1 MECKKQYIQV
11 ILIVLCALLLIGI
24 FFIYK
29 TDNRHSKDE
38 GEPVSI
44 AEASYVFGRL
54 VKEQDW
60 SFLEDKGEFLTYG
73 DLEEIYTALNL
84 YGNNLDKKDK
94 NAYVDRTIFTA
105 YVEKLITHLKLENC
119 NQATIDVLAA
129 SEDTIYG
136 VEGERYQSG
145 LPDLEAYQ
153 YHRIHAYC
161 HENEVLYIVSEEL
174 YTAELKNVW
183 YISGQDGNSEVVVNN
198 NHLIL
203 SHKKSMKEESGICD
217 IDIRDGELKDIVSKT
232 EMIGGITNTVSSEK
246 IDIDNY
252 GSIKLTKDFK
262 IYKTYGTV
270 EEGSISE
277 IVVGYAMTDY
287 VLEDGK
293 ICAAIIHSTPDMS
306 HVRVIIKSDNYDSLF
321 HHQLTV
327 TADTDF
333 TVEQN
338 GESMKHVA
346 GEMVVFKQDDEL
358 FKNGKVT
365 VKTETGSGKIIL
377 PKLARSI
384 EKPSYYGSME
394 LKTVEGQLLVV
405 NELSLE
411 QYLYGVI
418 SSEVPYTFP
427 MEALKAQ
434 AVCARSYA
442 YNAVLHG
449 SYSAY
454 GAHMDDSTSFQ
465 VYGNH
470 AENER
475 TIQAVKETCGE
486 VAKYEDNVIEAYYY
500 STSCGITS
508 NASIWGQSVPYLK
521 SITVNDSRENVQFTE
536 EEFYNFIQ
544 SDSVEAFDSSVNWF
558 RWKVKLSLSEI
569 KQNIDSKL
577 SARYQADREKILTY
591 QNDAYVSVPV
601 DTVGE
606 IQNIV
611 ISKRGTSGIAEIMII
626 KGSVNTVKVV
636 GEYNIRVL
644 LGPCGRNCTRQD
656 GSVVDTLQILPSAY
670 VLVDPLYNEE
680 GLCGFQMTGGGFG
693 HGVGMSQNGAC
704 EMAEKG
710 WGYQEILKFYYDG
723 IQIEKLY

>member
-1 MECKKQYIQV
+1 MECKKRYIQIV
-11 ILIVLCALLLIGI
+11 LIVLCALLLIGI

-29 TDNRHSKDE
+29 SGNRHSKDE
-38 GEPVSI
+38 GNPVTT
-44 AEASYVFGRL
+44 AEASYVFERL
-54 VKEQDW
+54 VEEQDW
-60 SFLEDKGEFLTYG
+60 SFLEEKGEFLTYG
-73 DLEEIYTALNL
+73 DLEEIYVVLNL
-84 YGNNLDKKDK
+84 YGRNLDKKDK
-94 NAYVDRTIFTA
+94 DAYVDRQIFSE
-105 YVEKLITHLKLENC
+105 YLDKLIAHLKLENC
-119 NQATIDVLAA
+119 EQVTIDVLAA
-129 SEDTIYG
+129 SENQVYSVT
-136 VEGERYQSG
+136 GEKYQSG
-145 LPDLEAYQ
+145 LSNLEAYQ
-153 YHRIHAYC
+153 YHRIKAYC
-161 HENEVLYIVSEEL
+161 YKNEVLYIVSDECYSTEI
-174 YTAELKNVW
+174 KNAW
-183 YISGQDGNSEVVVNN
+183 CISGQNGSSEVLVNG
-198 NHLIL
+198 NHLTL
-203 SHKKSMKEESGICD
+203 SHKESIKAESGICD
-217 IDIRDGELKDIVSKT
+217 IEIQDGKLKRIVSKI
-232 EMIGGITNTVSSEK
+232 EIIGGTTNTVSTEK

-252 GSIKLTKDFK
+252 GSMKLTKDFK
-262 IYKTYGTV
+262 VYKTYGAI
-270 EEGSISE
+270 EEGNLSE

-306 HVRVIIKSDNYDSLF
+306 HVRVIIKSDNFDSLF

-327 TADTDF
+327 TADSNF

-338 GESMKHVA
+338 GETVEYKA
-346 GEMVVFKQDDEL
+346 GETIVFKQDDEM

-384 EKPSYYGSME
+384 EEPSYYGSME
-394 LKTVEGQLLVV
+394 LKTVDGQLLVI

-418 SSEVPYTFP
+418 SSEVPHTFP

-486 VAKYEDNVIEAYYY
+486 VAKYEDDVIEAYYY

-508 NASIWGQSVPYLK
+508 DASIWGQSVPYLK
-521 SITVNDSRENVQFTE
+521 SITVNDGREDVEFTE
-536 EEFYNFIQ
+536 EEFYNFIK
-544 SDSVEAFDSSVNWF
+544 SDSIEAFDSSVNWF
-558 RWKVKLSLSEI
+558 RWTVKLSLAEV

-577 SARYQADREKILTY
+577 SARYQADKEKILTY

-611 ISKRGTSGIAEIMII
+611 ISKRGASGIAEVMII

-680 GLCGFQMTGGGFG
+680 GLSGFQMTGGGFG

-723 IQIEKLY
+723 IRVEKLY